1 MPFVDLFGFFIQH
14 TAQHI
19 DPFSGPVLVLF
30 KMALKNLYL
39 LAAQNITLFT
49 LLPCS
54 FVVLGALEKRLCVV
68 HFDRCSLN
76 ALSVHLLLLLGRG
89 NELLTVKRIAIVRQH
104 LLRQTILSP
113 NFFERILL
121 SLSAL
126 WCIKGFSVL

>member
-1 MPFVDLFGFFIQH
+1 
-14 TAQHI
+14 
-19 DPFSGPVLVLF
+19 
-30 KMALKNLYL
+30 MALKNLYL
-39 LAAQNITLFT
+39 LAAQNVTLFT
-49 LLPCS
+49 LLPRS

-89 NELLTVKRIAIVRQH
+89 NELLTVKRIAIIRQH

-126 WCIKGFSVL
+126 WCIEGFYVL